1 MPLNLVIGYKSRKS
15 PEGAAVLICTNDG
28 DAARAIL
35 DATNPDFPVRELVIR
50 PQATKR
56 RTDESVFPMPPAQES
71 EGGNQESEKAPAQES
86 GDSDQESEKAS
97 DQEAGNSDQES
108 EKASEEQPKK
118 GKR

>member
-35 DATNPDFPVRELVIR
+35 DAANPDFPVRELVIR

-56 RTDESVFPMPPAQES
+56 RTDESASPAVAEASRLPAPEQPQEPQPAPEPS
-71 EGGNQESEKAPAQES
+71 EAPAEES
-86 GDSDQESEKAS
+86 APDPIA
-97 DQEAGNSDQES
+97 EAPP
-108 EKASEEQPKK
+108 EEPAEDQPKK
-118 GKR
+118 GIR